1 MFIGDKLYEN
11 LGIIRL
17 TEIANVVPVKEFDD
31 GEESGFEVVS
41 ADKTNLAAI
50 IVKGED
56 GEESAI
62 IVDKEDTAGIDLLT
76 DLL

>member
-1 MFIGDKLYEN
+1 MFIGDKLDAN

-31 GEESGFEVVS
+31 GKESGFEVVG

-50 IVKGED
+50 IVKDED

-62 IVDKEDTAGIDLLT
+62 IINKEDTAGINNLIDLL
-76 DLL
+76 

>member
-1 MFIGDKLYEN
+1 MFVGDKLDAN
-11 LGIIRL
+11 LSIIRL

-31 GEESGFEVVS
+31 GEESGFEVVG

-50 IVKGED
+50 IVKDED

-62 IVDKEDTAGIDLLT
+62 IVDKEDTAGINLLIDLL
-76 DLL
+76 

>member
-1 MFIGDKLYEN
+1 MFVGDKLDAN

-50 IVKGED
+50 IVKDED
-56 GEESAI
+56 GKESAI
-62 IVDKEDTAGIDLLT
+62 IINKEDTAGINLLIDLL
-76 DLL
+76 